1 MRRRFCG
8 VSGFVVDLVDA
19 WRCSAHFLILLN
31 FCTMEEKKRLTV
43 TIAVTAK
50 FREEH
55 LLFNDDY
62 LASSVESIYPN
73 LSLVSH

>member
-1 MRRRFCG
+1 
-8 VSGFVVDLVDA
+8 
-19 WRCSAHFLILLN
+19 
-31 FCTMEEKKRLTV
+31 MEEKKRLTV
-43 TIAVTAK
+43 TKAVTAK